1 MNRNEEYQTLLSQLE
16 QETPAALDACVE
28 KARKRARRHRGWG
41 TSLVSLGGVAAAFVL
56 LVNTSVPFAM
66 ACARIP
72 GLRELTAAVAFSP
85 SLKTAVEND
94 YVQLIGQTQTADGI
108 TLKMEYLIFDPTQL
122 HFFFTVDGGDYDSF
136 HVYPSI
142 SGPDGEELEGYGITS
157 AMSLPGELSDFG
169 VTFNEG
175 FRAPEALKLTCR
187 VTGHRERT
195 GVAPADSSA
204 HDPETHREP
213 EVIARFTFDLTLDPR
228 FTAPGRTLPIE
239 QWVTVDGQ
247 RLLIRS
253 LEINPTHAR
262 LTVVSDEANTA
273 WCKGLDF
280 YLSDAGGN
288 RYGPGSRASSGSN
301 LISSGSGEE
310 GVVIYYLDSPHFDGR
325 APYTL
330 HITGADWLDKD
341 RAWVRVD
348 LDKGAAQGLPDGVE
362 LVSARREPN
371 GDVALSFSSPGHGNG
386 QLFSWDYRDP
396 EGRDLTITSGGHSR
410 LTDDDGQEYEEQYI
424 ILPDYSFDTV
434 ELKLSRTRT
443 AELDP
448 EVTLEIE

>member
-1 MNRNEEYQTLLSQLE
+1 MNRNEEYQALLAQLE
-16 QETPAALDACVE
+16 ATPAALEDCVA
-28 KARKRARRHRGWG
+28 KAQKRSRRRRGWK
-41 TSLVSLGGVAAAFVL
+41 TSLASLGGVAAAFVL
-56 LVNTSVPFAM
+56 MVNVSAPFAM
-66 ACARIP
+66 ACSRIP
-72 GLRELTAAVAFSP
+72 GLRELAAAVAFSP

-213 EVIARFTFDLTLDPR
+213 EVIARFTFDLALDPR

-239 QWVTVDGQ
+239 KWVTVDGQ

-301 LISSGSGEE
+301 LISSGTGEE
-310 GVVIYYLDSPHFDGR
+310 GVVVYYLESPHFTGKP
-325 APYTL
+325 PYTL
-330 HITGADWLDKD
+330 HITGVDWLDKD
-341 RAWVRVD
+341 RAWVSID
-348 LDKGAAQGLPDGVE
+348 LNSGAAQGLPE
-362 LVSARREPN
+362 NTRFISARRQSN
-371 GDVALSFSSPGHGNG
+371 GDVELTFSSQGPGDS

-396 EGRDLTITSGGHSR
+396 EGNELQFTSGGYSN
-410 LTDDDGQEYEEQYI
+410 TEDDDGIKRQEYYFT
-424 ILPDYSFDTV
+424 LPDYPYDQV

>member
-16 QETPAALDACVE
+16 QETPPPLGGCVE
-28 KARKRARRHRGWG
+28 RARKKARRRRGWG
-41 TSLVSLGGVAAAFVL
+41 TSLASLGGVAAAFVL

-213 EVIARFTFDLTLDPR
+213 EVIARFTFDLILDPR

-273 WCKGLDF
+273 WCKGL
-280 YLSDAGGN
+280 
-288 RYGPGSRASSGSN
+288 
-301 LISSGSGEE
+301 
-310 GVVIYYLDSPHFDGR
+310 
-325 APYTL
+325 
-330 HITGADWLDKD
+330 DWLDKD